1 MPEPGGWR
9 AEDVSVFEFDN
20 TANIWAAQA
29 LRNAADAGREMRAGN
44 RARAELARAV
54 EIARYNGIVAEAV
67 GAERDRL
74 LAEVASLRQKLAVEE
89 AHALGAET
97 QVRRLIAAHPDSPE
111 LASSGQRCDDGR
123 MKSVCRIAYEKAF
136 DAHCRKAGLNPLDF
150 RNN

>member
-44 RARAELARAV
+44 RARAELARAE
-54 EIARYNGIVAEAV
+54 EIARYNGNVAEAV

-74 LAEVASLRQKLAVEE
+74 LAEVASLRQ
-89 AHALGAET
+89 
-97 QVRRLIAAHPDSPE
+97 
-111 LASSGQRCDDGR
+111 
-123 MKSVCRIAYEKAF
+123 
-136 DAHCRKAGLNPLDF
+136 
-150 RNN
+150 